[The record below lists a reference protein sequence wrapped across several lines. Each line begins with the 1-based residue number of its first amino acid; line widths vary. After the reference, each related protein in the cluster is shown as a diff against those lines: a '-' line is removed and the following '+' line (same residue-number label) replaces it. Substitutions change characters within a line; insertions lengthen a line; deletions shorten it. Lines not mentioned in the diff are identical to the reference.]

1 MYAAM
6 GPATLVRIQLCAY
19 LVSPAPQPTFIP
31 WRRRWQPILQSLDLC
46 WRSIIAVTD
55 SPNTIA
61 IPTTTLFDSH
71 SPTSRQSWLRSRSL
85 RPYLSARLWWRT
97 CDDVAVLPPAAVA
110 GVILNDIGP
119 VMEPRGLMRIKSYVG
134 KLPIARNFE
143 EGAEILRWLF

>member
-31 WRRRWQPILQSLDLC
+31 WRRRWQPILRSRDLC

-61 IPTTTLFDSH
+61 IPKITRFESH
-71 SPTSRQSWLRSRSL
+71 SPTSRQSWPRSRSL
-85 RPYLSARLWWRT
+85 RPYLSARL
-97 CDDVAVLPPAAVA
+97 L
-110 GVILNDIGP
+110 
-119 VMEPRGLMRIKSYVG
+119 VG

-143 EGAEILRWLF
+143 EGAEILRWLFE